1 VLGVSHPSPDM
12 GAGSGVQMGKA
23 VGPDRGRCS
32 KQIMD
37 TCEAKSSN
45 RLGEQSGQ
53 DRLVRQEVDWTNFRN
68 QG

>member
-1 VLGVSHPSPDM
+1 
-12 GAGSGVQMGKA
+12 MGKA
-23 VGPDRGRCS
+23 VGPDIGRCS